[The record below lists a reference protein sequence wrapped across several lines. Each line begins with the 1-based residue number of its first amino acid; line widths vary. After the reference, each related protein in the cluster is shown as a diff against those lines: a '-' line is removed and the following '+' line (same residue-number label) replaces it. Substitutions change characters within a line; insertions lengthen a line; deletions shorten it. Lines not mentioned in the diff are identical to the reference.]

1 MGWRTRWS
9 WRRWPSSSRRST
21 PPGLGP
27 ARKARLVKELGGV
40 NAVRSGPLEA
50 LMELWWLPEQVALV
64 IGRGGDRWTCS
75 IVQWIVAV
83 FPDPVMPWRAW

>member
-1 MGWRTRWS
+1 
-9 WRRWPSSSRRST
+9 
-21 PPGLGP
+21 
-27 ARKARLVKELGGV
+27 
-40 NAVRSGPLEA
+40 
-50 LMELWWLPEQVALV
+50 MELWWLPEQVALV